1 MKATTLEP
9 RRGVAFVA
17 THVNPKSRRRSIE
30 VAVLRAPFESPA
42 CTCPDWS
49 PEVPC
54 EHAVALARYLISCG
68 GEEAKHVEA

>member
-1 MKATTLEP
+1 MRAITPVP
-9 RRGVAFVA
+9 RRGATCVA

-49 PEVPC
+49 PEDPC
-54 EHAVALARYLISCG
+54 EHVVALARYIISCG
-68 GEEAKHVEA
+68 GEEAEHVEA